1 MTCILWG
8 QRITGASPSEG
19 QPLEGDPEAVQL
31 GERVCWPIRG
41 DGFTSRGHDQTRAP
55 RPLEPEDLKF

>member
-31 GERVCWPIRG
+31 GERGLLANQRG
-41 DGFTSRGHDQTRAP
+41 WFHKQRA
-55 RPLEPEDLKF
+55 

>member
-19 QPLEGDPEAVQL
+19 QPLEGDPEAAQL
-31 GERVCWPIRG
+31 GERGLLASQRGWFHKQRAWPDKSSQAIK
-41 DGFTSRGHDQTRAP
+41 A
-55 RPLEPEDLKF
+55 